1 MKSFITSISITLLG
15 GYIVSMVVANEDI
28 RILIKNDNK
37 RFADT
42 PSYYKK
48 YIRESIVYK
57 NNHKQPWEGFVK
69 PTNKMG
75 TEQIAQLKM
84 RCYELAKE
92 SLGLYGQNIP
102 VDKILIEAKKIQ
114 KFLGV

>member
-1 MKSFITSISITLLG
+1 
-15 GYIVSMVVANEDI
+15 
-28 RILIKNDNK
+28 
-37 RFADT
+37 
-42 PSYYKK
+42 
-48 YIRESIVYK
+48 
-57 NNHKQPWEGFVK
+57 
-69 PTNKMG
+69 MG

-92 SLGLYGQNIP
+92 SLGLYGQTIP

>member
-1 MKSFITSISITLLG
+1 MKSFITSISIILLG
-15 GYIVSMVVANEDI
+15 GCILSMVVANEDR

-57 NNHKQPWEGFVK
+57 NNHK
-69 PTNKMG
+69 
-75 TEQIAQLKM
+75 
-84 RCYELAKE
+84 
-92 SLGLYGQNIP
+92 
-102 VDKILIEAKKIQ
+102 
-114 KFLGV
+114 